1 MAKWVLQ
8 ASEETSEGNDVKTGD
23 RHMSDESMTRS
34 KVLGR
39 ADQLI
44 NGDRARQYGSATD
57 NFGCIAQMWSAY
69 LGKDVT
75 AFDVANM
82 MALLKVARLR
92 NGSHADSSIDG
103 CGYLALAHE
112 LGNEV
117 V

>member
-1 MAKWVLQ
+1 
-8 ASEETSEGNDVKTGD
+8 
-23 RHMSDESMTRS
+23 
-34 KVLGR
+34 
-39 ADQLI
+39 
-44 NGDRARQYGSATD
+44 
-57 NFGCIAQMWSAY
+57 MWSAY
-69 LGKDVT
+69 LGRDVT

-112 LGNEV
+112 LGNKV